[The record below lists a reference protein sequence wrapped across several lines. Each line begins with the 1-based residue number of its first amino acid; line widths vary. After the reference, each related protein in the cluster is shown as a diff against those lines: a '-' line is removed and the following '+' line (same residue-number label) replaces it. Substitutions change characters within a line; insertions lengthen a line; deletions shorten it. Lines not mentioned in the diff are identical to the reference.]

1 MATTGEK
8 QVMVIGTDES
18 EQSTYA
24 LEWTLDHFFAPF
36 GPNSPFK
43 LVIVHAKPMP
53 SSVRWPR
60 RPWSGGDF
68 ANCGC

>member
-1 MATTGEK
+1 MATTVEK
-8 QVMVIGTDES
+8 QVMVIGADES
-18 EQSTYA
+18 EQSAYA

-53 SSVRWPR
+53 SSVVGLAGPGN
-60 RPWSGGDF
+60 SHLIILLF
-68 ANCGC
+68 